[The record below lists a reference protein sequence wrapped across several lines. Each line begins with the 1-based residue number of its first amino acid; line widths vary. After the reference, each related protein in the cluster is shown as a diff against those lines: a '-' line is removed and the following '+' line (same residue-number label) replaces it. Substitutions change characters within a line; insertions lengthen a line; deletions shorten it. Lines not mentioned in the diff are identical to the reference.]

1 MSMNRLLGRIAAVC
15 ALNNFG
21 TAPFPTMAGEHIYDS
36 KIEPIEDSK
45 DDLVYPMCAVYT
57 DYDKDHWN
65 YGGGTTKNRLTTV
78 TIELTV
84 VQFQRQK
91 PPRGAPPGAPPIYQ
105 PMYPITDS
113 ELETSLDIFETQVF
127 RALAAGNVASD
138 VFSYLFPS
146 YETAVSRRG
155 ASWEG
160 GQRLAARQIT
170 LENKAARDLASG
182 TVPAL
187 IGAFLDRLESFQD
200 YSDRVDDI
208 RAMMLA
214 PSSLND
220 NARLMQSIGWS
231 TRVASMLGRP
241 IILSGPLPSA
251 VRIFDQSGA
260 EQ

>member
-1 MSMNRLLGRIAAVC
+1 MSMTRLLARIAGVC

-21 TAPFPTMAGEHIYDS
+21 EAPYPTMAGEHIYDS

-45 DDLVYPMCAVYT
+45 EDIVYPMCAIYT

-65 YGGGTTKNRLTTV
+65 YSGGTMKHRLMTV
-78 TIELTV
+78 TIELIV
-84 VQFQRQK
+84 VQFQLQK
-91 PPRGAPPGAPPIYQ
+91 PPKGAPASAPPVYEAR
-105 PMYPITDS
+105 YPLTDS

-138 VFSYLFPS
+138 LFSYLCPS
-146 YETAVSRRG
+146 YESAVSRRG

-170 LENKAARDLASG
+170 LETKAVRDLASG
-182 TVPAL
+182 KIPPQVE
-187 IGAFLDRLESFQD
+187 AFLTRLESFQD
-200 YSDRVDDI
+200 YADRVDDI
-208 RAMMLA
+208 REMMTA
-214 PSSLND
+214 PADLSD

-231 TRVASMLGRP
+231 SQVASILGHSISP
-241 IILSGPLPSA
+241 SGSLPSA
-251 VRIFDQSGA
+251 ISILDNNGV